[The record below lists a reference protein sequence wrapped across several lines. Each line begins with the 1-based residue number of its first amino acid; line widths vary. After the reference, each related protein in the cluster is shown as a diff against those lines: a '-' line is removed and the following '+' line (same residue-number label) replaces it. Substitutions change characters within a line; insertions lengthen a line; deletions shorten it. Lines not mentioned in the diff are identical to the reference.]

1 MTVFNLL
8 ICTVG
13 GSPEPLVKSLL
24 EWRPARVLFVPSA
37 QTRSQID
44 VVLRAYA
51 EHIGAPLRPGEYN
64 IYPVSNAEG
73 LEECLSVIRRL
84 DQEVYHWNSRGSDY
98 RVIADFTAGTKCMTA
113 ALVLQARRWSCRYSY
128 VGGASRSKEGVGV
141 VETGSERVVH
151 WANPWE
157 ALGYQAVEDACLL
170 FDQQAFMPAVK
181 LLDAAR
187 KATDDGAVKR
197 SLSTFHQLCEGYGLW
212 DRFQHKD
219 AAQRIDSV
227 LKNVTDIQAML
238 GPIRLDEVIRAI
250 NQNQEA
256 LRQLIDQP
264 RSRATVA
271 DLMANAR
278 RRKVEARYDDGVAR
292 LYRAIEALAQLALA
306 ERHQIA
312 STDNVALD
320 CVPQPLRDK
329 WVCRAEGGKLPLG
342 LQDSFELL
350 GAFGDEME
358 KKFKSSGLHDRQSS
372 PLIARNQSILAHG
385 FQPVGD
391 HVFEK
396 LWKAAM
402 DLGDFAEQDLPTFPR
417 LAKPEDSQ

>member
-1 MTVFNLL
+1 MAVFNLL

-37 QTRSQID
+37 QTRAQVD
-44 VVLRAYA
+44 AVLRAYA
-51 EHIGAPLRPGEYN
+51 EHAGAPLRPGEYE
-64 IYPVSNAEG
+64 ICPVSNAEG
-73 LEECLSVIRRL
+73 LEECLDVIRRY
-84 DQEVYHWNSRGSDY
+84 DQEVVRWTSRGSDY
-98 RVIADFTAGTKCMTA
+98 HVVADFTAGTKCMTA

-141 VETGSERVVH
+141 VESGSERVVH

-170 FDQQAFMPAVK
+170 FDQQAFLPAAR

-227 LKNVTDIQAML
+227 LKNAADIQVML
-238 GPIRLDEVIRAI
+238 PTGFDGVIGAI
-250 NQNQEA
+250 KRNQET
-256 LRQLIDQP
+256 LRQLVCQSQ
-264 RSRATVA
+264 SRAMVS
-271 DLMANAR
+271 DLLANAG
-278 RRKVEARYDDGVAR
+278 RRKREARYDDGVAR

-306 ERHQIA
+306 ERHGIQG
-312 STDNVALD
+312 TDNVPLES
-320 CVPQPLRDK
+320 VPEPLRER
-329 WVCRAEGGKLPLG
+329 WGSRADAGKLWLG
-342 LQDSFELL
+342 LQDAFELL
-350 GAFGDEME
+350 DA
-358 KKFKSSGLHDRQSS
+358 
-372 PLIARNQSILAHG
+372 
-385 FQPVGD
+385 
-391 HVFEK
+391 
-396 LWKAAM
+396 
-402 DLGDFAEQDLPTFPR
+402 LGDDIGKTFKAPDTLP
-417 LAKPEDSQ
+417 